1 MSLHRFR
8 WVRLFSS
15 YSNYNNR
22 FREWGQHRPRRLLQ
36 SLVDRIR
43 GLVVDMDE
51 MGQVDGDHLVLVG
64 GIAGVDSIAE
74 RIVGQLVPNVAL
86 VVAM

>member
-1 MSLHRFR
+1 
-8 WVRLFSS
+8 
-15 YSNYNNR
+15 
-22 FREWGQHRPRRLLQ
+22 
-36 SLVDRIR
+36 
-43 GLVVDMDE
+43 MDE